1 MIVGVGAAAG
11 QSEGGHTFITIDPP
25 GSTLTDARGINDAG
39 QMAKFLSTALGL
51 HFAP

>member
-11 QSEGGHTFITIDPP
+11 QSEGGYTFITIDPP

-51 HFAP
+51 HFAQ